1 MSAFACPS
9 RALDVP
15 AWRCEAPAANYG
27 SSENPLEWGPGAS
40 GRTLFFERLVCPNGA
55 TPVTRKV
62 GVVGP
67 AKVPSRSPKSS
78 PVAPD
83 VLEDWL
89 VGCPSEVPLHLT
101 VNPGRCGDPCPP
113 AGLSLLPAAA
123 AVALDRSQEA
133 LVRGD
138 VDVAMAQARIASDS
152 APLTEATAGWKG
164 MVQLEAG
171 WALQAM
177 QSFAAAGALNQ
188 DDPFYPAQQAAA
200 LERLDEPDK
209 ADRMLRRVLEDLDD
223 THPARARIQCQRA
236 YLWRRMR
243 NPDAGALAAEACA
256 AGVDNC
262 CPQRW
267 GR

>member
-1 MSAFACPS
+1 
-9 RALDVP
+9 VP
-15 AWRCEAPAANYG
+15 AGTYFVLTDAFQSGAQGSYTLQADLAPVAGGNTAG
-27 SSENPLEWGPGAS
+27 DTCADAQLLTPG
-40 GRTLFFERLVCPNGA
+40 
-55 TPVTRKV
+55 TPVDGNTFQARDDI
-62 GVVGP
+62 
-67 AKVPSRSPKSS
+67 RSPCASATEGYDVVYRLNVTARSRVKLWFDSS
-78 PVAPD
+78 DLREQGTITVARAC
-83 VLEDWL
+83 E
-89 VGCPSEVPLHLT
+89 G
-101 VNPGRCGDPCPP
+101 
-113 AGLSLLPAAA
+113 
-123 AVALDRSQEA
+123 
-133 LVRGD
+133 
-138 VDVAMAQARIASDS
+138 